1 MFTIQIREKNVLF
14 ALLINFFLLIST
26 FSLDDFP
33 DILGHPTVTELAEK
47 YKKMPGQVLLRHLI
61 QQDIIVIPKSGNPN
75 RIKANIEIFDFQLS
89 DEDIMKLDALDRG
102 ENGRI
107 FNFLFFKGVEKH
119 PEYPFKVSIQ

>member
-75 RIKANIEIFDFQLS
+75 RIKANIDIFDFQLS